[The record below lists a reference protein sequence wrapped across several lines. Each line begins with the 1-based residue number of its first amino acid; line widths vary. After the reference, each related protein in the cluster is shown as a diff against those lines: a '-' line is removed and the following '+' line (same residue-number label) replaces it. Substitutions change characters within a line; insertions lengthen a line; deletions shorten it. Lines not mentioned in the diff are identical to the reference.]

1 MGRRNL
7 AAAAAADERFERRE
21 RFERFKDA
29 ARWTRT
35 TGAIIG
41 GVVGGG

>member
-1 MGRRNL
+1 VGRRSL
-7 AAAAAADERFERRE
+7 AAAAADDERFERRE